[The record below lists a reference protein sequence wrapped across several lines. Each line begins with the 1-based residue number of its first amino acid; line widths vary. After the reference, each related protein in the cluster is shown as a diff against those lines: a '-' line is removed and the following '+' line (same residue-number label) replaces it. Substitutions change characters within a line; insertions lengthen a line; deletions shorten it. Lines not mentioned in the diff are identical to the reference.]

1 MGYPAILI
9 YGDPEYYK
17 RFGFVPAENYGIK
30 SSAGMYAAALQ
41 ACELSKGALNEISG
55 RFVEGDIYE
64 LDEREVAE
72 FDKQFPEKAKCHT
85 PTQDRFAEVLKM
97 VHE

>member
-1 MGYPAILI
+1 MC
-9 YGDPEYYK
+9 DC
-17 RFGFVPAENYGIK
+17 GITTTSLRK
-30 SSAGMYAAALQ
+30 KY
-41 ACELSKGALNEISG
+41 GALNGISG

-72 FDKQFPEKAKCHT
+72 FDKQFPEKVKCHM

-97 VHE
+97 THE